1 MCQKGYRSQDL
12 CLSSTLS
19 IFSVIFS
26 RVQCRWTHVGGGSS
40 NGCSRAHKGN
50 AKYYT
55 HNEAGTI
62 WYNFN
67 VMCWYKKFRFFWSTI
82 LIVLKLGSL
91 APNNMSEERKNGGE
105 KPWQKGAREW
115 HDQESCWM
123 LIQGH
128 TTIYH
133 ISSSP
138 FHPYIPTVKFALMVM
153 EYNGAHITHSI
164 PTTSTLP
171 TYILCRRHQVFEPH

>member
-1 MCQKGYRSQDL
+1 MCPFNQVAKQLPWRGIWGLLGECAKKVTEVKIFVWAVLYPYFLSYSQECSADGH
-12 CLSSTLS
+12 TL
-19 IFSVIFS
+19 V
-26 RVQCRWTHVGGGSS
+26 VVAATVDPKT
-40 NGCSRAHKGN
+40 HKGN

-133 ISSSP
+133 RQ
-138 FHPYIPTVKFALMVM
+138 FWYIHK
-153 EYNGAHITHSI
+153 IW
-164 PTTSTLP
+164 LP
-171 TYILCRRHQVFEPH
+171 RDIK